1 MHGRVQLAVADTGP
15 ALACAAMPLA
25 LLARGLPRL
34 RCCHTAFCEPQVP
47 PVPRTQARPHAPLRS
62 GGHPVAFHEYPLL
75 PPRPLGDRQRRLLS
89 PTSRPAPACV
99 GRAWRAAA
107 PLAPLASALVFSRRL
122 LVRPCRLFES
132 KKTVYTKKKHAR
144 SLAYHRTC
152 TALCHRASAIG
163 RCMRSPR
170 GSLHD
175 DIVVAPTTGAGAQEF
190 IGETTPML
198 GTML

>member
-1 MHGRVQLAVADTGP
+1 MRGQVQLTVADTGP
-15 ALACAAMPLA
+15 AIACAAVPLA
-25 LLARGLPRL
+25 LPARGLPRL
-34 RCCHTAFCEPQVP
+34 RCGHTACCEQQVP

-122 LVRPCRLFES
+122 LVRPCRLFVS
-132 KKTVYTKKKHAR
+132 KKTVLPKKKEKEE
-144 SLAYHRTC
+144 
-152 TALCHRASAIG
+152 
-163 RCMRSPR
+163 
-170 GSLHD
+170 
-175 DIVVAPTTGAGAQEF
+175 Q
-190 IGETTPML
+190 
-198 GTML
+198 